1 MGIGIWR
8 WKKTVVRLDSVAP
21 TMVTVGLCCVM
32 VGSLTQHN
40 GTRGRREWRGGR
52 NGSLLCNLTLF
63 ALWKETPGDT
73 WRREERRERL
83 VFVFLRGWALCV
95 AEKIQP
101 VGRQTR
107 EERKVNGQ
115 VEIWKKAK
123 ADWQA
128 NMQRDEADSQP
139 TLLAVSGVCGL
150 IQANSRTVSEDG
162 RLFLAAF
169 HTDRTQ
175 KQWAGEKSYLQENQ
189 RISVYKAF
197 LQQPNRKMWG
207 RENTQTEWK
216 IEFPFSL
223 CYLLILF
230 ALWPFLHPVLT
241 SC

>member
-1 MGIGIWR
+1 MLWWVLWRNTMGPEGGENGEEEETGVCCATWHY
-8 WKKTVVRLDSVAP
+8 L
-21 TMVTVGLCCVM
+21 LC
-32 VGSLTQHN
+32 
-40 GTRGRREWRGGR
+40 GRR
-52 NGSLLCNLTLF
+52 LLGTL
-63 ALWKETPGDT
+63 G
-73 WRREERRERL
+73 EERRERL
-83 VFVFLRGWALCV
+83 VFVFLRGWALRV

-107 EERKVNGQ
+107 EERKVKGQ

-175 KQWAGEKSYLQENQ
+175 KQWAGEKSYLQANQ

-207 RENTQTEWK
+207 RENMQTEWK

>member
-150 IQANSRTVSEDG
+150 IQANSRTVSELLFTLTEHKNSGLERNHICRQIREFQCTKHFCSNRTG
-162 RLFLAAF
+162 RCEAGRTCKLSGKLNF
-169 HTDRTQ
+169 HFHFAICSFYLPSDRF
-175 KQWAGEKSYLQENQ
+175 Y
-189 RISVYKAF
+189 
-197 LQQPNRKMWG
+197 
-207 RENTQTEWK
+207 
-216 IEFPFSL
+216 
-223 CYLLILF
+223 
-230 ALWPFLHPVLT
+230 PVLT